1 MAAVV
6 QFVAGVGGF
15 VVATLFWIP
24 AGLLLIAGALLL
36 AFSGRRTA
44 PPREPGQR
52 AGQVSDRPA
61 IEARAVGSSVDGPGS
76 LYRGLRPFLS
86 CCTFSLP
93 PSGVNHVL
101 SRQASQ
107 LGRRRSPM

>member
-61 IEARAVGSSVDGPGS
+61 IEARAVGSSVDGPCPRVEGLKAL
-76 LYRGLRPFLS
+76 LYCR
-86 CCTFSLP
+86 
-93 PSGVNHVL
+93 
-101 SRQASQ
+101 
-107 LGRRRSPM
+107 